1 MTIIWCMLT
10 QIWSACTD
18 KFLSYQANFCFFA
31 PLLTPKINIWNKRKK
46 TPGHVLLLH
55 KCIINQDQ
63 MIYGSW
69 DVKFNRICWS
79 SLGFFCPF
87 TPLTPWKMKISK
99 MKKTLWISWFYISVP
114 KMMIICYTVRE
125 IWCVTMS
132 LFWAIFC
139 LTCPSPATPFPLN
152 SLKNENF
159 KKMEKFPGDIIILH
173 MCTKYDVK
181 MMYASWDMVCDGWMD
196 GRMDVKST
204 YRGGSP
210 T

>member
-99 MKKTLWISWFYISVP
+99 MKKTPGDTINLQNYT
-114 KMMIICYTVRE
+114 KNHDHLYTVPE
-125 IWCVTMS
+125 IWRM
-132 LFWAIFC
+132 
-139 LTCPSPATPFPLN
+139 
-152 SLKNENF
+152 
-159 KKMEKFPGDIIILH
+159 
-173 MCTKYDVK
+173 
-181 MMYASWDMVCDGWMD
+181 
-196 GRMDVKST
+196 MDVIIFILA
-204 YRGGSP
+204 YHAFFQALFYNR
-210 T
+210 